1 MLVLA
6 VIFGLSYL
14 ARPLIPEPE
23 PNVLIQ
29 ASGEFVRAG
38 ARQQIQ
44 WRLDLV
50 DAFEDARTYDKPVM
64 VVAGHRLSEQG
75 RRLDM
80 EAFTDPEVIEKVNLR
95 VIPVRVDLAERPEWE
110 DGILPLTRLSL
121 GARWGLDV
129 AVFLPDGRL
138 IAWPSL
144 PQLEVE
150 SAEDWMLDMLADLPQ
165 LLRENSSDLALLQL
179 SEVAVELARTEPE
192 TINLED
198 YADDLLNQ
206 ASDANGG
213 IPINGRQEPL
223 LWEWQAMVTSDRIE
237 AADFS
242 LQRLLEGEIVDW
254 LHGGIFY
261 ETARTDWTEPNY
273 NKSAVQNADF
283 AALLARMAAWRGDE
297 QYRMAAEWMA
307 DSVVR
312 EFSREEG
319 FAGWSYGLREADG
332 RCLRY
337 CLPAQVVLSRE
348 FDTPFLRDRLG
359 LNPLGGPL
367 VADIADWRA
376 RFRSRRV
383 YEPVLWRLRDRTD
396 KSKVEYGQLNDAA
409 VVGTVAARL
418 METGMILGSETI
430 ARQGR
435 DMLAAMKF
443 NEAGRSDIVK
453 QDGSAGDLRDY
464 LAFAD
469 AAYWR
474 WMTLQDQEALF
485 HGEAVLRRAM
495 TLFLDRETGLMLPR
509 AASIEVP
516 GAPVT
521 ARWTDGVSR
530 SEVAT
535 AIRLLDL
542 YASTLGQTNLKDT
555 ARIIAR
561 HYAPVANRAEYR
573 VGGLM
578 DAIHRLEQGAV
589 LACVG
594 QLADS
599 AWRRQMAQWPMI
611 DVVVSV
617 QRGITPGVYRVDNA
631 KIAEPWVE
639 PGIVGPAPA
648 PGS

>member
-1 MLVLA
+1 MVVA
-6 VIFGLSYL
+6 GIFGLSVL
-14 ARPLIPEPE
+14 LRPLIPEPE

-38 ARQQIQ
+38 ARQPIQ

-50 DAFEDARTYDKPVM
+50 DAFQDADTYNKPVM
-64 VVAGHRLSEQG
+64 VVAGHRLSAEG
-75 RRLDM
+75 RRLDQ
-80 EAFTDPEVIEKVNLR
+80 EAFTDPEVIEKINLR

-110 DGILPLTRLSL
+110 DGILPLTRLSM
-121 GARWGLDV
+121 GVSWGLDV
-129 AVFLPDGRL
+129 AIFRPDGSL
-138 IAWPSL
+138 IAWPSTQVL
-144 PQLEVE
+144 GVE
-150 SAEDWMLDMLADLPQ
+150 SPADWMLDMLGDIPELMRSGDNDLT
-165 LLRENSSDLALLQL
+165 ALQR
-179 SEVAVELARTEPE
+179 SEVAVELAQTEAE
-192 TINLED
+192 AINLED
-198 YADDLLNQ
+198 YADDLLSQ

-213 IPINGRQEPL
+213 VPVNGRQEPL

-242 LQRLLEGEIVDW
+242 LQRMLEGEIVDW
-254 LHGGIFY
+254 LYGGIFY
-261 ETARTDWTEPNY
+261 ETASADWTQPNF
-273 NKSAVQNADF
+273 NKSAVQNADL
-283 AALLARMAAWRGDE
+283 AALAARMAVWRGDE
-297 QYRMAAEWMA
+297 DYRRLAEWLA
-307 DSVVR
+307 DSVVS
-312 EFSREEG
+312 EFSTDVG

-337 CLPAQVVLSRE
+337 CLPAQAVLSRE
-348 FDTPFLRDRLG
+348 FDTAFLRDRLG

-367 VADIADWRA
+367 VVDMADWRV
-376 RFRSRRV
+376 RFQNPRR
-383 YEPVLWRLRDRTD
+383 YEPLLWRLQGKTDPAKVDR
-396 KSKVEYGQLNDAA
+396 GQLNDAA
-409 VVGTVAARL
+409 VIGTVAARL
-418 METGMILGSETI
+418 METGMILGNEGI

-435 DMLAAMKF
+435 DMLATMTF
-443 NEAGRSDIVK
+443 NESGRSDIVK

-474 WMTLQDQEALF
+474 WMTLQDQDALF

-509 AASIEVP
+509 SAGIEVP
-516 GAPVT
+516 GTPVT
-521 ARWTDGVSR
+521 ARWTDGLSR

-542 YASTLGQTNLKDT
+542 YGSTLGQTNLKET

-561 HYAPVANRAEYR
+561 HYTPAANRAEYR

-578 DAIHRLEQGAV
+578 DAIYRLESESV

-594 QLADS
+594 QFADS
-599 AWRRQMAQWPMI
+599 AWRRQMARWPMI
-611 DVVVSV
+611 DVVISV
-617 QRGITPGVYRVDNA
+617 QRGITPGVYRVENA
-631 KIAEPWVE
+631 KIAERWIE